1 MAETASHELIIIR
14 RHEEEEHAQHSSAWK
29 VAHADFM
36 TAMMAFFLIMWL
48 INVTDDNVR
57 KGIAQYFN
65 PIHMSQGSS
74 ELKGLSTVKNADA
87 SAKKGHGQ
95 MPVPGANINPIEL
108 NAGHAE
114 AKSVS
119 PEAAAAAL
127 NAAAEL
133 AAKLTAGSGISDT
146 QNKDKSAGSTA
157 DALKKINEAAAA
169 LKPPNGGY
177 DREAFQDPYAVLAKL
192 EKEYVSTQA
201 TSVDVITGD
210 ARATGMPGGEIERD
224 PFDPSYWQM
233 VPLPAAKAGGAGKPG
248 TAQQTPGSGKPDAAA
263 LSPSAAEPVDAA
275 AKPAA
280 AALDAATPPEAAAPD
295 AAPQTAVAKEGA
307 AEPPAAAAAA
317 KADEA
322 KAVAAAATEIAKD
335 IKNSI
340 APMMAGKAS
349 PGLAV
354 AATAEGVTINL
365 TDDADYAMFPV
376 GSAVPDPKT
385 VVLLE
390 HIAKVLAKQPGRIV
404 VRGHTDGRP
413 FHSADYDN
421 WRLSTARAQMAYYT
435 LLRGGLDQ
443 SRVTAIE
450 GHADRA
456 LKNPDDPYAA
466 ENRRIEILVK
476 DTQ

>member
-1 MAETASHELIIIR
+1 M
-14 RHEEEEHAQHSSAWK
+14 
-29 VAHADFM
+29 
-36 TAMMAFFLIMWL
+36 
-48 INVTDDNVR
+48 
-57 KGIAQYFN
+57 
-65 PIHMSQGSS
+65 
-74 ELKGLSTVKNADA
+74 
-87 SAKKGHGQ
+87 
-95 MPVPGANINPIEL
+95 
-108 NAGHAE
+108 
-114 AKSVS
+114 
-119 PEAAAAAL
+119 
-127 NAAAEL
+127 
-133 AAKLTAGSGISDT
+133 
-146 QNKDKSAGSTA
+146 
-157 DALKKINEAAAA
+157 
-169 LKPPNGGY
+169 
-177 DREAFQDPYAVLAKL
+177 
-192 EKEYVSTQA
+192 
-201 TSVDVITGD
+201 
-210 ARATGMPGGEIERD
+210 
-224 PFDPSYWQM
+224 
-233 VPLPAAKAGGAGKPG
+233 
-248 TAQQTPGSGKPDAAA
+248 
-263 LSPSAAEPVDAA
+263 
-275 AKPAA
+275 
-280 AALDAATPPEAAAPD
+280 
-295 AAPQTAVAKEGA
+295 AKEGA

-335 IKNSI
+335 INNSI
-340 APMMAGKAS
+340 APMMASKAS